1 MAIKVDD
8 LDARDW
14 QLCQLYLQGM
24 HRIGAAAHE
33 PWELDLERWA
43 EQPERL
49 PRTSTIRKLRLRF
62 TDPNP

>member
-14 QLCQLYLQGM
+14 QGM
-24 HRIGAAAHE
+24 HRIGATAHE

-62 TDPNP
+62 MDPNP